1 MAPLPTDEKTPWPPP
16 NWAPVAR
23 AQTLWSAWYSG
34 SPDELSYTYQGLGG
48 NSRSSNSFFGSS
60 GEYTASSHF
69 RAPVSSASATNDRYF
84 WGTPVPAAEKRAKL
98 HVPIAGDIASMSADL
113 LYAKKPRLVVPGDL
127 DGSDAKLAQ
136 AWLEDRD
143 DDEFHATFLEAAEV
157 CAALCGVYLRTVWDK
172 QLSDQ
177 PWLDIVHPD
186 AAIPTWRHGRLASV
200 TFWRVLQEDGSDVVR
215 HLEQHDLM
223 ANTIEH
229 QVYVGDRSSLGRTA
243 PIGDFEQMQGITETL
258 AASPTD
264 GNTITLPDLPNDAAT
279 VTYIPNIRPNRLWR
293 WLPDAAPIGRSDYQG
308 IEPLMDALDETY
320 SSWMRD
326 VRLAKSRLLVPP
338 SYLESRGPGK
348 PAIADVD
355 REVFVPLN
363 MLAGGS
369 DKNLIEANQFKIRFQ
384 EHQATANT
392 LTQAIVH
399 GAGYS
404 PQTFGENPTGGG
416 NMTATEIED
425 RQRRTILTRGKKVH
439 YWRPGQANAV
449 YSLMAVEQSIFGR
462 RQLTPVRPD
471 VVFPDAVL
479 PSPQELAQTALAL
492 SSAQAA
498 SKQTLVQMVHPDW
511 PQDQVDEEVARIR
524 DEEGFDVLGRA
535 RVTLTPP
542 QGSTATIGQEVQ
554 EIASGIQIDPAHPAA
569 DPSSTGA
576 TLAT

>member
-1 MAPLPTDEKTPWPPP
+1 VAPLPTDEKTPWPPP
-16 NWAPVAR
+16 NWAPVTR

-34 SPDELSYTYQGLGG
+34 SPDELSYAYQGLGG
-48 NSRSSNSFFGSS
+48 NSRASNSFFGTN
-60 GEYTASSHF
+60 GEYAVGSHF
-69 RAPVSSASATNDRYF
+69 RAPVSSATATNDRYF
-84 WGTPVPAAEKRAKL
+84 WGQPVPAAEKRAKL

-113 LYAKKPRLVVPGDL
+113 LYAKKPRLVAPDGD
-127 DGSDAKLAQ
+127 KITQ
-136 AWLEDRD
+136 AWLEARD
-143 DDEFHATFLEAAEV
+143 DDELHATLLEAAEV
-157 CAALCGVYLRTVWDK
+157 CAALCGVYLRVVWDK
-172 QLSDQ
+172 QLSDA

-186 AAIPTWRHGRLASV
+186 AAIPTFRHGKLASV
-200 TFWRVLQEDGSDVVR
+200 VFWRVLDENGSDVVR

-229 QVYVGDRSSLGRTA
+229 QVYVGDRSTLGRVA
-243 PIGDFEQMQGITETL
+243 DDLGNYPQMQGITETL
-258 AASPTD
+258 GASPD
-264 GNTITLPDLPNDAAT
+264 DPSNVITLPDLPKDADS

-308 IEPLMDALDETY
+308 VEPLMDALDETY

-348 PAIADVD
+348 PAIADID

-369 DKNLIEANQFKIRFQ
+369 DKSLIEANQFKIRFQ
-384 EHQATANT
+384 EHQATADA
-392 LTQAIVH
+392 LVQAIVH

-404 PQTFGENPTGGG
+404 PQTFGENSTGGG
-416 NMTATEIED
+416 TITATEIED
-425 RQRRTILTRGKKVH
+425 RQRRTILTRGKKTH

-479 PSPQELAQTALAL
+479 PSPQELAQTAVAL

-524 DEEGFDVLGRA
+524 DEEGFEVLGRA
-535 RVTLTPP
+535 RLSLTAP
-542 QGSTATIGQEVQ
+542 QGSTETISQQVGDIE
-554 EIASGIQIDPAHPAA
+554 SGIQIDPAQASA
-569 DPSSTGA
+569 DPGSTGA